1 MANTILTPDEITRE
15 ALMILHQK
23 ATFIGSINR
32 QYDDSFAKSGAK
44 IGDSLRVR
52 LPNAYTTGD
61 GASITPQATTERS
74 LTLQITNQKHVALE
88 FTTVDLTLKLDDFS
102 KRILEPAVTVLAAKI
117 EADALSMYKDVYQQ
131 VDDDGA
137 AFDFDTFLA
146 GREKLN
152 NSLAPMSER
161 SAILTSAHARKF
173 LDGFKANFNPQVDVA
188 KQNREGAIGR
198 VSGFDVYEHT
208 MLGDHTTGTAAEGDT
223 SYDTNQVAAQDNTE
237 SLVVDTGTA
246 TFKRGDIIEIEG
258 VNRVHPET
266 KEDTGA
272 LQQFVVTS
280 DVAASA
286 TAIPISPK
294 LIASGPYQ
302 NVTNGAANNKII
314 YKRGAGNA
322 ELLNRS
328 MVYHKDAFTFVTAD
342 LKKPD
347 GLDFAARRNFDGISM
362 RILQDYDILTDTF
375 IGRLDV
381 LYGFKAIRPELAVR
395 LHADG

>member
-1 MANTILTPDEITRE
+1 
-15 ALMILHQK
+15 
-23 ATFIGSINR
+23 
-32 QYDDSFAKSGAK
+32 
-44 IGDSLRVR
+44 
-52 LPNAYTTGD
+52 
-61 GASITPQATTERS
+61 
-74 LTLQITNQKHVALE
+74 
-88 FTTVDLTLKLDDFS
+88 
-102 KRILEPAVTVLAAKI
+102 
-117 EADALSMYKDVYQQ
+117 
-131 VDDDGA
+131 
-137 AFDFDTFLA
+137 
-146 GREKLN
+146 
-152 NSLAPMSER
+152 
-161 SAILTSAHARKF
+161 
-173 LDGFKANFNPQVDVA
+173 
-188 KQNREGAIGR
+188 
-198 VSGFDVYEHT
+198 